1 MMIPVDEGRET
12 TGRSVGHD
20 AHVVRCRASTA
31 RGRARRLWSPLL
43 VAVTAWGVLIVSGLA
58 IRASTQAEALDDALA
73 RWTVAVS
80 PAWSVGPARALDVL
94 LGPRAMAV
102 LLILLAA
109 AVGLMATGDRRTRI
123 LAGLRTAAAGAG
135 AWGLE
140 ALAKRIVDRPRP
152 GVLASD
158 VGAVPLPGS
167 ASYPSGHTA
176 CAAILATL
184 LALAVLRRGDCDA
197 DASGDARRER
207 GAAAAVVMLGA
218 LLTVATA
225 WSRVRLGVHHPSDV
239 LASLL
244 LLPPLAAGLLGVL
257 AGGVLAGG
265 VLAGSGAGRI
275 PAESARVAAPLGRR
289 DDRRDDRGA
298 QERRSGDAPEHP
310 HPHPRGDRDEH
321 VPRLGGP

>member
-1 MMIPVDEGRET
+1 MIPVDEGRET

-20 AHVVRCRASTA
+20 AHVVRGRASTA

-102 LLILLAA
+102 LLVLLAA

-152 GVLASD
+152 GVLASE

-176 CAAILATL
+176 CAAILAAL

-257 AGGVLAGG
+257 AGGVLAG
-265 VLAGSGAGRI
+265 SGAGRI

-310 HPHPRGDRDEH
+310 HPHPHPHPRGDRDEH

>member
-1 MMIPVDEGRET
+1 M
-12 TGRSVGHD
+12 
-20 AHVVRCRASTA
+20 A
-31 RGRARRLWSPLL
+31 RGMARSLGAPLL
-43 VAVTAWGVLIVSGLA
+43 VAVAAWALLVASGLV
-58 IRASTQAEALDDALA
+58 IRGSTQAEALDDALA
-73 RWTVAVS
+73 QWIIAVS
-80 PAWSVGPARALDVL
+80 PAWTIGPARALDAL

-102 LLILLAA
+102 LLVLLAA

-152 GVLASD
+152 GVLASE

-257 AGGVLAGG
+257 AGGVLAG
-265 VLAGSGAGRI
+265 SGAGRI

-298 QERRSGDAPEHP
+298 QERRIGDAPEHPHPHP

>member
-1 MMIPVDEGRET
+1 MIPVDEGRET

-20 AHVVRCRASTA
+20 AHVVRGRASTA

-43 VAVTAWGVLIVSGLA
+43 VAVTAWGLLIVSGLA

-102 LLILLAA
+102 LLVLLAA

-123 LAGLRTAAAGAG
+123 LAGFRTAAAGAG

-152 GVLASD
+152 GMLAAE

-176 CAAILATL
+176 CAAILAAL

-197 DASGDARRER
+197 DASGDARGER
-207 GAAAAVVMLGA
+207 GAAAAVVVLGA

-257 AGGVLAGG
+257 TGGVLAS
-265 VLAGSGAGRI
+265 SGAGRI
-275 PAESARVAAPLGRR
+275 PTESAQGAAPLGRR

>member
-1 MMIPVDEGRET
+1 MIPVDEGRET

-20 AHVVRCRASTA
+20 AHVARGRASTA

-43 VAVTAWGVLIVSGLA
+43 VAVTAWGLLIVSGLA

-102 LLILLAA
+102 LLVLLAA

-152 GVLASD
+152 GVLASE

-176 CAAILATL
+176 CAAILAAL

-244 LLPPLAAGLLGVL
+244 LLPPLAAGLLGVF
-257 AGGVLAGG
+257 AGG

-310 HPHPRGDRDEH
+310 HPHPHPHPRGDRDEH

>member
-1 MMIPVDEGRET
+1 MIPVDEGRET

-20 AHVVRCRASTA
+20 AHVVRGRASRA

-43 VAVTAWGVLIVSGLA
+43 VAVTAWGLLIVSGLA

-94 LGPRAMAV
+94 IGPRAMAV
-102 LLILLAA
+102 LLVLLAA

-152 GVLASD
+152 GVLASE

-257 AGGVLAGG
+257 AGGVLAG
-265 VLAGSGAGRI
+265 SGAGRI

-310 HPHPRGDRDEH
+310 HPHPHPHPRGDRDEH

>member
-1 MMIPVDEGRET
+1 M
-12 TGRSVGHD
+12 
-20 AHVVRCRASTA
+20 A
-31 RGRARRLWSPLL
+31 RGMARSLGAPLL
-43 VAVTAWGVLIVSGLA
+43 VAVAAWALLVASGLV
-58 IRASTQAEALDDALA
+58 IRGSTQAEALDDALA
-73 RWTVAVS
+73 QWIIAVS
-80 PAWSVGPARALDVL
+80 PAWTIGPARALDVL

-102 LLILLAA
+102 LLVLLAA
-109 AVGLMATGDRRTRI
+109 AVGLVATGDRSARA
-123 LAGLRTAAAGAG
+123 LAGLRAAAAGAW

-152 GVLASD
+152 GVLASE

-257 AGGVLAGG
+257 AGGVLAG
-265 VLAGSGAGRI
+265 SGAGRI

-310 HPHPRGDRDEH
+310 HPHPHPHPRGDRDEH